1 MLLTKPSVMDPG
13 RGTTVLPVN
22 ELADVVSRLLD
33 GPRPLPLVLAGHPVL
48 RIPAAPYD
56 FSLPDQLWIELIAA
70 MRETMHAAPG
80 VGLAAPQIGLGI
92 RMAVIED
99 AATVS
104 AEVAEERFRH
114 PTPFRVLVNP
124 RYTAVG
130 DAPAAEF
137 YEGCL
142 SVPGY
147 QAVVPRPLA
156 VRVVGLDERGAA
168 VDEVVT
174 GWTARIVQHETDHLN
189 GVLYLDRALT
199 RSLATS
205 ANLSRLLDTAP
216 LSAVRRTL
224 GF

>member
-1 MLLTKPSVMDPG
+1 VIELT
-13 RGTTVLPVN
+13 
-22 ELADVVSRLLD
+22 EVVSRLLD

-48 RIPAAPYD
+48 RIPAVRYD
-56 FSLPDQLWIELIAA
+56 FSLPDAVWTALIAA

-99 AATVS
+99 AAVVT
-104 AEVAEERFRH
+104 AEIAEERQRH

-124 RYTAVG
+124 SYTAI
-130 DAPAAEF
+130 DESPLAEF

-156 VRVVGLDERGAA
+156 VALTGQDERGAA
-168 VDEVVT
+168 VDEVVN
-174 GWTARIVQHETDHLN
+174 GWAARIVQHETDHLN
-189 GVLYLDRALT
+189 GTLYLDRALT

-205 ANLSRLLDTAP
+205 ANLSRLLESAP
-216 LSAVRRTL
+216 LPAIRRTL

>member
-1 MLLTKPSVMDPG
+1 MCRVIEIT
-13 RGTTVLPVN
+13 
-22 ELADVVSRLLD
+22 DVVSRLLD

-48 RIPAAPYD
+48 RIPAARYD
-56 FSLPDQLWIELIAA
+56 FSLPDALWTELIAA

-99 AATVS
+99 AAVVS
-104 AEVAEERFRH
+104 TEIAEERNRH

-124 RYTAVG
+124 SYAAI
-130 DAPAAEF
+130 DESPLAEF

-156 VRVVGLDERGAA
+156 VTLTGQDERGGA
-168 VDEVVT
+168 VDEVVN
-174 GWTARIVQHETDHLN
+174 GWGARIVQHETDHLN
-189 GVLYLDRALT
+189 GMLYLDRALT

-205 ANLSRLLDTAP
+205 ANLSRLLASAP
-216 LSAVRRTL
+216 LPAIRRTL